1 MFVFDVNHINRS
13 EYATIENWTGLLAYG
28 ILNLTSLCVQSSTI
42 SFLRVEVEVRT
53 QDVTRIYKISEK
65 IGCWWTLLQLNGY
78 H

>member
-42 SFLRVEVEVRT
+42 SFLRVKVEVRT
-53 QDVTRIYKISEK
+53 QDVTRIYQISEK

>member
-1 MFVFDVNHINRS
+1 MFVFDVNHFNRS
-13 EYATIENWTGLLAYG
+13 VYATIENWTGLLAYG

-42 SFLRVEVEVRT
+42 SFLHVKVEVRAH
-53 QDVTRIYKISEK
+53 DVTISEK